1 MTISTIAAPAAATTT
16 ATTMPQPV
24 TVATDNQSV
33 NVLISWEPMEIEPGQ
48 DTEFTLDFQDPS
60 SGESISHVNYN
71 FEIIDQNNGET
82 VQSMTDLHTHSGSDE
97 QTVAFDTA
105 GSFNMVATIIG
116 TGIDPPF
123 DTTQSGTAQTVITVG
138 QQLAGATGGNNT
150 AGTTDSITA
159 TTEAATATT
168 SNSATTTT
176 SASGIELS
184 PQPILQERTT
194 TTSMIPINQ
203 THISATFS
211 GNGTLTLPNTTE
223 TINFTTNGTAL
234 ISLTTHSTQAKETL
248 MTEQGETA
256 TATFY
261 EIVQFNP
268 ATAGQGK
275 GLTMAVIH
283 TDSTGTLAPLN
294 GTIAAGISDLQSNEE
309 NSVTLWKWESGIGKN
324 ASVTAPPPTQ

>member
-1 MTISTIAAPAAATTT
+1 MSISNKKNFRRRKASFSGSWSPGVFIITSILLAGGGFFALASSATTPMTTAFAQEGNNTTAASTPSSTT
-16 ATTMPQPV
+16 ATST
-24 TVATDNQSV
+24 TNT
-33 NVLISWEPMEIEPGQ
+33 
-48 DTEFTLDFQDPS
+48 S
-60 SGESISHVNYN
+60 SGI
-71 FEIIDQNNGET
+71 Q
-82 VQSMTDLHTHSGSDE
+82 
-97 QTVAFDTA
+97 
-105 GSFNMVATIIG
+105 
-116 TGIDPPF
+116 
-123 DTTQSGTAQTVITVG
+123 
-138 QQLAGATGGNNT
+138 
-150 AGTTDSITA
+150 
-159 TTEAATATT
+159 
-168 SNSATTTT
+168 
-176 SASGIELS
+176 LS
-184 PQPILQERTT
+184 PQPIMQEQTT
-194 TTSMIPINQ
+194 TTSTTPINQ
-203 THISATFS
+203 THLSATFT
-211 GNGTLTLPNTTE
+211 GNGTLTIPNTTE